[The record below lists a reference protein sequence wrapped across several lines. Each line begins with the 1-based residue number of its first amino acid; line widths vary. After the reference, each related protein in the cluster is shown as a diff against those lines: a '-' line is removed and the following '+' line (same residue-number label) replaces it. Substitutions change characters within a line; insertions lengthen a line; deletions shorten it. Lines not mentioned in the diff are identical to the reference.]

1 MRAHVALT
9 VVALAATV
17 LVSGAVAEEADSLS
31 AAVSATKP
39 IIDLRLRSESVDQD
53 GLAEQANA
61 LTLRGRIG
69 LETGAAWGFKLLA
82 EAELLW
88 PLQEDYNDTL
98 NGKTQYPVVSDPEA
112 YEVNRLQ
119 LANTSIPATTVILG
133 RQRVNYDDQRF
144 VGNVGWR
151 QNEQTFDALRIT
163 NKSVKG
169 LAIDLAYLNQV
180 NRIVGQD
187 SPVGRY
193 TGDNF
198 LANLAYDTPIGKL
211 TGFAYLLDFA
221 EAAADSSQTLGLR
234 FAGEHAFSGFKLAG
248 FVSYADQEDRADNPL
263 DYSDRYF
270 AAELAGTVREWT
282 AAAGIELLEGDGT
295 KGFATPLATLHKF
308 QGWADKFLTTPVN
321 GIDDRYLSLGYSKKS
336 VGVLD
341 SISALVAYH
350 LYEAERT
357 ALDYGSETD
366 ILLQAR
372 WRKFAGMLKYAD
384 YQSDGFATD
393 TQKFWI
399 QIEYI
404 H

>member
-1 MRAHVALT
+1 VRAHVTPT
-9 VVALAATV
+9 VVARRAL
-17 LVSGAVAEEADSLS
+17 LVSAAAAEEADSLK
-31 AAVSATKP
+31 AAVSATKS
-39 IIDLRLRSESVDQD
+39 IIDLRLRSESVDQE
-53 GLAEQANA
+53 GLQEEANA
-61 LTLRGRIG
+61 LTLRGRLG

-88 PLQEDYNDTL
+88 PLVDDYNDTL

-119 LANTSIPATTVILG
+119 LANTSIPNTTFILG
-133 RQRVNYDDQRF
+133 RQRISYDDRRF
-144 VGNVGWR
+144 VDNVGWR
-151 QNEQTFDALRIT
+151 QNEQTFDALRVS
-163 NKSVKG
+163 NKSVHG

-180 NRIVGQD
+180 NRIVGPD

-193 TGDNF
+193 TGDNY
-198 LANLAYDTPIGKL
+198 LANLSYDTPIGKL

-221 EAAADSSQTLGLR
+221 EAAADSSQTIGLR
-234 FAGEHAFSGFKLAG
+234 FAAEHAFSGVKLAG
-248 FVSYADQEDRADNPL
+248 FVTYADQEDRADNPL
-263 DYSDRYF
+263 DYSDQYLG
-270 AAELAGTVREWT
+270 AELAGTVKDWT

-321 GIDDRYLSLGYSKKS
+321 GIDDRYLSLGYSRKS

-341 SISALVAYH
+341 SISALAVHHAYK
-350 LYEAERT
+350 AERT
-357 ALDYGSETD
+357 AVDYGSE
-366 ILLQAR
+366 INVLLQAKWQR
-372 WRKFAGMLKYAD
+372 FTGMLKYAD

-393 TQKFWI
+393 TRKFWI
-399 QIEYI
+399 QVEYV